1 VHEAV
6 QVVRVLSAVSFGLL
20 ALAAVRQWRVRRATA
35 AAWAAAAFTAIGI
48 VAVVGIIEPQRPHEV
63 GLKILGRVL
72 IACLVVFPYFVFRF
86 TLAFRRPSPALFR
99 LVTALTSALVIW
111 TFALSHLPAQGEK
124 WPVDFAVYVVF
135 FYVHWVVLSIASARQ
150 LWLAG
155 RHQPSVARRRMRLLA
170 VAGIL
175 LTLALL
181 LTTSAGSDSVRAL
194 VTQVLAIA
202 SAVLFGIGLSPPQLL
217 RISWRRPEQERLQET
232 IQSLM
237 TLATT
242 QEEIAERVL
251 RPAAEIVGARAI
263 RVLNENARTVGLW
276 GVVDPD
282 VDPLA
287 LTFPGGTLLVW
298 TTPYAPFFGE
308 EELALLRTLGAL
320 TGLALDRVRLFEHEH
335 TARLELERANQV
347 KTNFVA
353 LAAHELRTPVTTIH
367 GFVQTLH
374 HLGDRID
381 DAQRRE
387 LRASLEQQTAR
398 MALLVEQLLDLSRL
412 DAEAVEIVPQR
423 IHVRERVEEIV
434 GTAAANRRG
443 AVRVDVP
450 DGLEANVDPAAFDR
464 ILSNLITN
472 AFRYGEPPVI
482 VTAEQSDN
490 HLRIA
495 VEDRGRGVA
504 PEFVP
509 DLFERFS
516 RSDSSRSISGGTGL
530 GLAIARSY
538 AVAHA
543 GDLRYEPADPHGA
556 RFQLVL
562 PNGAAA

>member
-6 QVVRVLSAVSFGLL
+6 QVVRIVSAVSYALL
-20 ALAAVRQWRVRRATA
+20 ALVAVRQWRVRRARA
-35 AAWAAAAFTAIGI
+35 AAWAAAAFTAIGV
-48 VAVVGIIEPQRPHEV
+48 VAVVGIVEPQRPHEL
-63 GLKILGRVL
+63 GLKILARIL
-72 IACLVVFPYFVFRF
+72 IACLVLFPYLVFRF
-86 TLAFRRPSPALFR
+86 TLAFRRSAPSLFR
-99 LVTALTSALVIW
+99 FVTAMTAALVVW
-111 TFALSHLPAQGEK
+111 TFALPHLPAQGES
-124 WPVDFAVYVVF
+124 WSAVFAVYIVF
-135 FYVHWVVLSIASARQ
+135 FFVHWVVLSVASARQ

-155 RHQPSVARRRMRLLA
+155 RDQPSVARRRMRLLA
-170 VAGIL
+170 VAVVLI
-175 LTLALL
+175 TVALL
-181 LTTSAGSDSVRAL
+181 LTTSAGSNSAREF
-194 VTQVLAIA
+194 VTEILAIV
-202 SAVLFGIGLSPPQLL
+202 SAGLFGLGLAPPQML
-217 RISWRRPEQERLQET
+217 RIAWRRPEQERLQQT

-251 RPAAEIVGARAI
+251 RPAADIVGARAI
-263 RVLNENARTVGLW
+263 RVLNEHGRTVGRY
-276 GVVDPD
+276 GAADPD
-282 VDPLA
+282 EEPTV
-287 LTFPGGTLLVW
+287 LTFAGGSLSVW

-320 TGLALDRVRLFEHEH
+320 TGVALDRVRLFEQEH
-335 TARLELERANQV
+335 QARLELERANQV

-374 HLGDRID
+374 HLADRLD
-381 DAQRRE
+381 EKQRE
-387 LRASLEQQTAR
+387 QLRASLEQQTTR

-423 IHVRERVEEIV
+423 IRVRDRVEEIV
-434 GTAAANRRG
+434 ASAAAEQRDS
-443 AVRVDVP
+443 VRVEVSDE
-450 DGLEANVDPAAFDR
+450 LEADVDPAAFDR

-472 AFRYGEPPVI
+472 AFRYGAPPVI
-482 VTAEQSDN
+482 VSAEQSDN
-490 HLRIA
+490 HLRVA

-516 RSDSSRSISGGTGL
+516 RSDSSRAISGGTGL

-538 AVAHA
+538 AIAHA
-543 GDLRYEPADPHGA
+543 GDLRYETADPHGA

-562 PNGAAA
+562 PSKVAA